1 MTRGSRLAVWAG
13 LVAICAA
20 LATLL
25 LAVVLPGSEAGADKG
40 GGGHCAAADDDQGAS
55 GKHGH
60 PHSHSDHGA
69 CAAAQYR
76 GSFSIPS
83 FSVPALTRPSPAT
96 PPKHVAAPTTAQPT
110 AATVESVPQTRT
122 NLSIGPSQEPPP
134 APTSPARKVTVTA
147 TATATATASQPA
159 AIVAAPVAEYPSRSS
174 VTLPGTLAA
183 FALAVAGVVAVAG
196 YRRRGTLLAT
206 TRRPGPGAGP
216 RHGRP
221 RGRHSRR

>member
-1 MTRGSRLAVWAG
+1 MTRGSRPAVWAG

-122 NLSIGPSQEPPP
+122 NLSIGPSQEPPATP
-134 APTSPARKVTVTA
+134 PSPEPKVTVTA
-147 TATATATASQPA
+147 TATASEPTALLVEPA
-159 AIVAAPVAEYPSRSS
+159 AYPSRNS

-206 TRRPGPGAGP
+206 SRRPSPGAGP
-216 RHGRP
+216 RHGHH